1 MTVIWKGCA
10 YMETI
15 EERTLTNIA
24 LEVRENFKKK
34 NGRLLTVEEAIQLT
48 DEARKATREGKDK
61 LYEKN

>member
-1 MTVIWKGCA
+1 
-10 YMETI
+10 MEQT
-15 EERTLTNIA
+15 EERTLTNIV

-48 DEARKATREGKDK
+48 DEARKATRERNDK

>member
-1 MTVIWKGCA
+1 
-10 YMETI
+10 MEQT
-15 EERTLTNIA
+15 EERTLTNIV

-34 NGRLLTVEEAIQLT
+34 NGRLLTIEEAIQLT